1 MTGFMRVKFFKK
13 FFKKVLTWCFRHA
26 IIKLTK
32 AKTPKQKGG
41 NSGAGNFL
49 EGTSDDKGN
58 QKAISGG
65 GLQSSVRS
73 VPELPLEEQKGGKGH
88 D

>member
-1 MTGFMRVKFFKK
+1 MAGFMRGKIFKK
-13 FFKKVLTWCFRHA
+13 IFKKGLTWCFRHA

-41 NSGAGNFL
+41 NSGEGSFL

-73 VPELPLEEQKGGKGH
+73 VPELPLEEQKGGKRN

>member
-1 MTGFMRVKFFKK
+1 MAKSPCYNKINKGEN
-13 FFKKVLTWCFRHA
+13 
-26 IIKLTK
+26 
-32 AKTPKQKGG
+32 AKTKQKGG

-65 GLQSSVRS
+65 GLQSSVWS
-73 VPELPLEEQKGGKGH
+73 VPELPLEEQKGGKRN

>member
-1 MTGFMRVKFFKK
+1 MAFPPCYNKINKGENVK
-13 FFKKVLTWCFRHA
+13 T
-26 IIKLTK
+26 
-32 AKTPKQKGG
+32 KGG
-41 NSGAGNFL
+41 NSGEGNFL

-73 VPELPLEEQKGGKGH
+73 VPELPLEEQKGGKRN

>member
-1 MTGFMRVKFFKK
+1 MTWRNH
-13 FFKKVLTWCFRHA
+13 HA

-32 AKTPKQKGG
+32 AKTPKQKIKGG
-41 NSGAGNFL
+41 NSGEGSFL

-65 GLQSSVRS
+65 GLQSSVRA
-73 VPELPLEEQKGGKGH
+73 VPELPLEEQKGGKRN
-88 D
+88 DY